1 MTTTNDSRDRASRYF
16 PHAMSEML
24 TRYFSMTAPGRSRHA
39 AATLGT
45 ASPETRSRVETQR
58 RAEELWDSLAD
69 FA

>member
-1 MTTTNDSRDRASRYF
+1 MTKTNDSQDRASRYF

-45 ASPETRSRVETQR
+45 SSPQTRSRVETQR
-58 RAEELWDSLAD
+58 RAEELWDTLAD